1 MVSIPNDVLERRLAR
16 IPEKY
21 IWLSKNTCFP
31 NAPLIDIVRQ
41 AEIFMAWDKGG
52 RKTVINEDA
61 FYIQPFLSRKA
72 VEVISAALDE
82 YDTVIGEDVPCLMK
96 CRAMFRDLLKEIEE
110 NKRG

>member
-1 MVSIPNDVLERRLAR
+1 MSLIPDEALERRLAR

-41 AEIFMAWDKGG
+41 AEVFMAWDKGG

-61 FYIQPFLSRKA
+61 LYIQPFLSRRSVK
-72 VEVISAALDE
+72 VIAAALDE
-82 YDTVIGEDVPCLMK
+82 FDTVLEEDAVCLINNRK
-96 CRAMFRDLLKEIEE
+96 MFNDLLKEIEE
-110 NKRG
+110 NRKG